1 MHLSQ
6 VQSNQVYK
14 KMSDINELRNEMD
27 AVTLEMINLL
37 KTRTDIA
44 KQIGEVKKSIGKGIA
59 DEEREESLRKKI
71 MKVTQE
77 IGLDETLAAKF
88 LNFLLNES
96 IKVQTENKQTHLSI
110 FLKAKS
116 LEQEGKKIVH
126 MEVGE
131 PDFTPPEIVK
141 KSLSEVFDEG
151 FMKYGQARG
160 MPKFREALAKY
171 VSEKFNAEVT
181 QENIIVSPGARF
193 SIFSAITTL
202 LNPGDEM
209 IVIEPAWPAYKDC
222 ALNSGIKIRTINT
235 TLEKKWEPS
244 IEEIKNTI
252 NSNTKMIVLNYP
264 NNPTGKILPEKLQ
277 DAIIDLAKENNLYVL
292 SDEIYSQYAKT
303 NWKSI
308 LSYNYEKS
316 IITQSFSK
324 SHAMTGF
331 RIGYAITSKEI
342 IEKMVKLEAL
352 CLTNVSEPIQYVAMK
367 ALESDT
373 SNNSKLIQN
382 RLDKLSDK
390 AKEMGLEFMI
400 PDGAMY
406 IFAKINQKDFDGV
419 EFANN
424 SLEKGLAVAP
434 GEGFG
439 NYKNFIR
446 ISACQDEKTLMEGM
460 HILGN
465 IMSEKQ

>member
-1 MHLSQ
+1 
-6 VQSNQVYK
+6 
-14 KMSDINELRNEMD
+14 MSDINDLRNKMD

-44 KQIGEVKKSIGKGIA
+44 KEIGQVKKNIGKGIS
-59 DEEREESLRKKI
+59 DEKREDNLRGKI
-71 MKVTQE
+71 IEVSKE
-77 IGLDETLAAKF
+77 IGLSETLASKF

-96 IKVQTENKQTHLSI
+96 IKVQSENKQTHLSI

-116 LEQEGKKIVH
+116 LEQKGEKIIH

-131 PDFTPPEIVK
+131 PDFLPPEIVK
-141 KSLSEVFDEG
+141 KSLSEVFEKG
-151 FMKYGQARG
+151 FMKYGQAKG
-160 MPKFREALAKY
+160 MPVFREKLAKY
-171 VSEKFNAEVT
+171 ISKKFNIEVT
-181 QENIIVSPGARF
+181 HENILVSPGARF
-193 SIFSAITTL
+193 SIFSAISTL

-222 ALNSGIKIRTINT
+222 ALNAGIKVRTINT
-235 TLEKKWEPS
+235 TLEEKWEPS
-244 IEEIKNTI
+244 IEQIKNVI
-252 NSNTKMIVLNYP
+252 NANTKMIVLNYP

-277 DAIIDLAKENNLYVL
+277 DSIVKLAKENNLYIL
-292 SDEIYSQYAKT
+292 SDEIYSQYANT
-303 NWKSI
+303 SWKSI

-316 IITQSFSK
+316 IVTQSFSK

-331 RIGYAITSKEI
+331 RIGYSITSKQI

-352 CLTNVSEPIQYVAMK
+352 CLTNVSEPIQYIAMK
-367 ALESDT
+367 ALEADT
-373 SNNSKLIQN
+373 SNNSKIIQK
-382 RLDKLSDK
+382 RLVMLSEK
-390 AKEMGLEFMI
+390 AKEMGLEFII
-400 PDGAMY
+400 PEGAMY
-406 IFAKINQKDFDGV
+406 IFAKINQEDFDGV

-424 SLEKGLAVAP
+424 SLEKGIAVAP

-446 ISACQDEKTLMEGM
+446 ISACQDDKTLMEGM

-465 IMSEKQ
+465 IMSDK

>member
-1 MHLSQ
+1 
-6 VQSNQVYK
+6 
-14 KMSDINELRNEMD
+14 MD

-44 KQIGEVKKSIGKGIA
+44 KEIGEVKKNIGKGVA
-59 DEEREESLRKKI
+59 DEEREDNLRGKI
-71 MKVTQE
+71 MQVSKE
-77 IGLDETLAAKF
+77 IGLNETLASKF

-96 IKVQTENKQTHLSI
+96 IKVQSENKQTHLSI

-116 LEQEGKKIVH
+116 LEQKGKKIIH

-131 PDFTPPEIVK
+131 PDFSPPEIVK
-141 KSLSEVFDEG
+141 KSLSEVFEKG
-151 FMKYGQARG
+151 FMKYGQAKG
-160 MPKFREALAKY
+160 MPIFREALAKY
-171 VSEKFNAEVT
+171 VSEKFNT
-181 QENIIVSPGARF
+181 KSTYENIIVSPGARF
-193 SIFSAITTL
+193 SIFSAISTL

-222 ALNSGIKIRTINT
+222 ALNAGIKVRTINT
-235 TLEKKWEPS
+235 TLEEKWEPS
-244 IEEIKNTI
+244 IEQIRKVI

-277 DAIIDLAKENNLYVL
+277 DDIIEIAKENNLYVL
-292 SDEIYSQYAKT
+292 SDEIYSQYVKT
-303 NWKSI
+303 NWKSV

-316 IITQSFSK
+316 IVTQSFSK

-331 RIGYAITSKEI
+331 RIGYAIADKKI
-342 IEKMVKLEAL
+342 IEQMAKLEAL
-352 CLTNVSEPIQYVAMK
+352 CLTNVSEPVQYVAMK
-367 ALESDT
+367 ALEEDT
-373 SNNSKLIQN
+373 TNNSKIIQK
-382 RLDKLSDK
+382 RLDMLSEK
-390 AKEMGLEFMI
+390 TKEIGLEFTI

-406 IFAKINQKDFDGV
+406 IFAKINQKGFDGV

-439 NYKNFIR
+439 NYKDFIR

-465 IMSEKQ
+465 IMRDN

>member
-1 MHLSQ
+1 
-6 VQSNQVYK
+6 
-14 KMSDINELRNEMD
+14 MSDISNLRNQMD
-27 AVTLEMINLL
+27 EVTLELIKLL

-44 KQIGEVKKSIGKGIA
+44 KEIGKVKKTIGKVVT
-59 DEEREESLRKKI
+59 DEEREDNLRGKI
-71 MKVTQE
+71 IKVSKE
-77 IGLDETLAAKF
+77 IGLDETLASKF

-96 IKVQTENKQTHLSI
+96 IKVQSENKQTHLSI

-116 LEQEGKKIVH
+116 LEQKGKEIIH

-131 PDFTPPEIVK
+131 PDFSPPEIVK
-141 KSLSEVFDEG
+141 KSLSEIFDKG
-151 FMKYGQARG
+151 FMKYGQAKG

-171 VSEKFNAEVT
+171 VSKKFNVEIT
-181 QENIIVSPGARF
+181 QENIIVSPGAKF
-193 SIFSAITTL
+193 SIFSAISTL

-222 ALNSGIKIRTINT
+222 ALNAGIKVRTINT

-244 IEEIKNTI
+244 IEQIKNTI

-277 DAIIDLAKENNLYVL
+277 DKIIEIAKENNLYVL
-292 SDEIYSQYAKT
+292 SDEIYSQYAKS

-316 IITQSFSK
+316 IVTQSFSK

-331 RIGYAITSKEI
+331 RVGYGIGSKQI
-342 IEKMVKLEAL
+342 IEKMARLEAL

-367 ALESDT
+367 ALEADT
-373 SNNSKLIQN
+373 TNNSKIIQN
-382 RLDKLSDK
+382 RLDILCKK
-390 AKEMGLEFMI
+390 ANEIGLEFII

-406 IFAKINQKDFDGV
+406 IFAKINQEGFDGV

-424 SLEKGLAVAP
+424 SLEKGIAVAP

-460 HILGN
+460 VILGN
-465 IMSEKQ
+465 IMRDN

>member
-1 MHLSQ
+1 
-6 VQSNQVYK
+6 
-14 KMSDINELRNEMD
+14 MSDINDLRNKMD
-27 AVTLEMINLL
+27 KVTLEMINLL

-44 KQIGEVKKSIGKGIA
+44 KEIGKVKKNIGKGIS
-59 DEEREESLRKKI
+59 DEEREGNLRGKI
-71 MKVTQE
+71 IDLSKE
-77 IGLDETLAAKF
+77 IELDEALASKF

-96 IKVQTENKQTHLSI
+96 IKVQSENKQTHLSI

-116 LEQEGKKIVH
+116 LEQEGKKIIH

-131 PDFTPPEIVK
+131 PDFTPPQIVK
-141 KSLSEVFDEG
+141 KSLSEIFDEG
-151 FMKYGQARG
+151 FMKYGQAKG
-160 MPKFREALAKY
+160 MPIFREALANY
-171 VSEKFNAEVT
+171 VSKKFNVKIT
-181 QENIIVSPGARF
+181 QDNIIVSPGARF
-193 SIFSAITTL
+193 SVFSAISTL

-222 ALNSGIKIRTINT
+222 ALNAGIKVRTINT
-235 TLEKKWEPS
+235 TLEEKWEPS
-244 IEEIKNTI
+244 IEHIENTI

-277 DAIIDLAKENNLYVL
+277 DRIMEIAKENNLYVL
-292 SDEIYSQYAKT
+292 SDEIYSQYAKA

-316 IITQSFSK
+316 IVTQSFSK

-331 RIGYAITSKEI
+331 RVGYAITSKQI

-367 ALESDT
+367 ALEADT
-373 SNNSKLIQN
+373 TNNSKIIQN
-382 RLDKLSDK
+382 RLDMLSKK
-390 AKEMGLEFMI
+390 AKEMGLEFII

-419 EFANN
+419 KFANN
-424 SLEKGLAVAP
+424 SLEKGIAVAP

-460 HILGN
+460 VILGN
-465 IMSEKQ
+465 IMRET

>member
-1 MHLSQ
+1 
-6 VQSNQVYK
+6 
-14 KMSDINELRNEMD
+14 MSDINDLRNKMD
-27 AVTLEMINLL
+27 KVTLEMINLL

-44 KQIGEVKKSIGKGIA
+44 KEIGKVKKNIGKGIS
-59 DEEREESLRKKI
+59 DEEREGNLRGKI
-71 MKVTQE
+71 IDLSKE
-77 IGLDETLAAKF
+77 IELDEALASKF

-96 IKVQTENKQTHLSI
+96 IKVQSENKQTHLSI

-116 LEQEGKKIVH
+116 LEQEGKKIIH

-131 PDFTPPEIVK
+131 PDFTPPQIVK
-141 KSLSEVFDEG
+141 KSLSEIFDEG
-151 FMKYGQARG
+151 FMKYGQAKG
-160 MPKFREALAKY
+160 MPIFREALANY
-171 VSEKFNAEVT
+171 VSKKFNVKIT
-181 QENIIVSPGARF
+181 QDNIIVSPGARF
-193 SIFSAITTL
+193 SIFSAISTL

-222 ALNSGIKIRTINT
+222 ALNAGIKVRTINT
-235 TLEKKWEPS
+235 TLEEKWEPS
-244 IEEIKNTI
+244 IDHIENTI

-277 DAIIDLAKENNLYVL
+277 DRIMEIAKENNLYVL
-292 SDEIYSQYAKT
+292 SDEIYSQYAKA

-316 IITQSFSK
+316 IVTQSFSK

-331 RIGYAITSKEI
+331 RVGYAITSKQI

-367 ALESDT
+367 ALEADT
-373 SNNSKLIQN
+373 TNNSKIIQN
-382 RLDKLSDK
+382 RLDMLSKK
-390 AKEMGLEFMI
+390 AKEMGLEFII

-419 EFANN
+419 KFANN
-424 SLEKGLAVAP
+424 SLEKGIAVAP

-460 HILGN
+460 VILGN
-465 IMSEKQ
+465 IMRET

>member
-1 MHLSQ
+1 
-6 VQSNQVYK
+6 
-14 KMSDINELRNEMD
+14 MD

-59 DEEREESLRKKI
+59 DEEREENLRKKI

-193 SIFSAITTL
+193 SIFSAISTL

>member
-1 MHLSQ
+1 
-6 VQSNQVYK
+6 
-14 KMSDINELRNEMD
+14 MSDINDLRNKMD
-27 AVTLEMINLL
+27 KVTLEMINLL

-44 KQIGEVKKSIGKGIA
+44 KEIGKVKKNIGKGIS
-59 DEEREESLRKKI
+59 DEEREGNLRGKI
-71 MKVTQE
+71 IELSKE
-77 IGLDETLAAKF
+77 IELDEAIASKF

-96 IKVQTENKQTHLSI
+96 IKVQSENKQTHLSI

-116 LEQEGKKIVH
+116 LEQEGKKIIH

-131 PDFTPPEIVK
+131 PDFTPPQIVK
-141 KSLSEVFDEG
+141 KSLSEIFDEG
-151 FMKYGQARG
+151 FMKYGQAKG
-160 MPKFREALAKY
+160 MPIFREALANY
-171 VSEKFNAEVT
+171 VSKKFNVKIT
-181 QENIIVSPGARF
+181 QDNIIVSPGARF
-193 SIFSAITTL
+193 SIFSAISTL

-222 ALNSGIKIRTINT
+222 ALNAGIKVRTINT
-235 TLEKKWEPS
+235 TLEEKWEPS
-244 IEEIKNTI
+244 IEHIENTI
-252 NSNTKMIVLNYP
+252 NPNTKMIVLNYP

-277 DAIIDLAKENNLYVL
+277 DKIIEIAKENNLYVL
-292 SDEIYSQYAKT
+292 SDEIYSQYAKA

-316 IITQSFSK
+316 IVTQSFSK

-331 RIGYAITSKEI
+331 RVGYAITSKQI

-367 ALESDT
+367 ALEADT
-373 SNNSKLIQN
+373 TNNSKIIQN
-382 RLDKLSDK
+382 RLDMLSKK
-390 AKEMGLEFMI
+390 AKEMGLEFII

-419 EFANN
+419 KFANN
-424 SLEKGLAVAP
+424 SLEKGIAVAP

-460 HILGN
+460 VILGN
-465 IMSEKQ
+465 IMRET

>member
-1 MHLSQ
+1 
-6 VQSNQVYK
+6 
-14 KMSDINELRNEMD
+14 MSDINNLRNKMD
-27 AVTLEMINLL
+27 SVTLEMINLL

-44 KQIGEVKKSIGKGIA
+44 KEIGEVKKNIGKGVT
-59 DEEREESLRKKI
+59 DEQREGNLREKI
-71 MKVTQE
+71 MQVSKE
-77 IGLDETLAAKF
+77 IGLDETLASKF

-96 IKVQTENKQTHLSI
+96 IKVQSENKQTHLSI

-116 LEQEGKKIVH
+116 LEQEGKKIIH

-131 PDFTPPEIVK
+131 PDFSPPEIVK
-141 KSLSEVFDEG
+141 KSLSEVFDKG
-151 FMKYGQARG
+151 FMKYGQAKG
-160 MPKFREALAKY
+160 MPIFRESIANY
-171 VSEKFNAEVT
+171 VSKKFNVEVLN
-181 QENIIVSPGARF
+181 ENIIVSPGARF
-193 SIFSAITTL
+193 SIFSAISTL

-222 ALNSGIKIRTINT
+222 ALNAGIKVRTINT
-235 TLEKKWEPS
+235 TLEEEWEPS
-244 IEEIKNTI
+244 IEQIKNII

-277 DAIIDLAKENNLYVL
+277 DDIIELAKENNLYVL

-316 IITQSFSK
+316 IVTQSFSK

-331 RIGYAITSKEI
+331 RVGYAVASKQI
-342 IEKMVKLEAL
+342 IEKMSKLEAL

-367 ALESDT
+367 ALEADT
-373 SNNSKLIQN
+373 TNNSKIVQK
-382 RLDKLSDK
+382 RLDILSEK
-390 AKEMGLEFMI
+390 TKEIGLEFII

-406 IFAKINQKDFDGV
+406 IFAKINQKGLDGV
-419 EFANN
+419 KLANN

-460 HILGN
+460 VILGN
-465 IMSEKQ
+465 IMRDT

>member
-59 DEEREESLRKKI
+59 DEEREENLRKKI